1 MDEIF
6 SKNKLQ
12 IAIPILF
19 GAIYLSSF
27 KNGKQTCD
35 RYFVNYFL
43 YLLTSLAVYFYSSN
57 ELDFGISQNAVKG
70 IITIILLFGLI
81 FAFQMVDNI
90 YIKHIIWFSII
101 ILLGIVA
108 KKYHEKFN
116 EKEIKS
122 VLKKLIIVLLVC
134 VGIALI
140 FPQILKPNFE
150 IALLFGLIITL
161 ILRVLDQF
169 VFKKDYSKTITYAVI
184 FIFSAFV
191 MYDTKR
197 VMEFS
202 KKCVD
207 GKTGYLDN
215 VLDMF
220 LNIINLFSSLLNI
233 EQ

>member
-12 IAIPILF
+12 IGIPILF
-19 GAIYLSSF
+19 GAIYLSAF
-27 KNGKQTCD
+27 KGGKQTCD

-43 YLLTSLAVYFYSSN
+43 YLLTSLAVYFYSST
-57 ELDFGISQNAVKG
+57 ELDFGISANRIKS
-70 IITIILLFGLI
+70 IIALVLLFGLI
-81 FAFQMVDNI
+81 FALQMVDNI
-90 YIKHIIWFSII
+90 YIKHIIWLSII
-101 ILLGIVA
+101 IILGIFA

-116 EKEIKS
+116 EKEVKS

-134 VGIALI
+134 IGIALI
-140 FPQILKPNFE
+140 FPQILKPNLE
-150 IALLFGLIITL
+150 IALLFGLLITL

-169 VFKKDYSKTITYAVI
+169 VFKKDYSKTISYLVI

-215 VLDMF
+215 VLNMF
-220 LNIINLFSSLLNI
+220 LNVVNIFNNLLLVN
-233 EQ
+233 E

>member
-6 SKNKLQ
+6 SKKKLQ
-12 IAIPILF
+12 IIIPILF
-19 GAIYLSSF
+19 GVIYLSAF

-43 YLLTSLAVYFYSSN
+43 YLLTSLAVYFYSST
-57 ELDFGISQNAVKG
+57 ELDFDISANRIKSL
-70 IITIILLFGLI
+70 ITALLLFGLI
-81 FAFQMVDNI
+81 FALQMVDNI

-101 ILLGIVA
+101 IILGIFA

-116 EKEIKS
+116 EKEVKS

-134 VGIALI
+134 IGIALI
-140 FPQILKPNFE
+140 FPQILKPNLE
-150 IALLFGLIITL
+150 IALLFGLLITL

-169 VFKKDYSKTITYAVI
+169 VFKKDYSKTISYLVI

-207 GKTGYLDN
+207 GKTGYLNN
-215 VLDMF
+215 VLNMF
-220 LNIINLFSSLLNI
+220 LNVVNIFNNLLLVN
-233 EQ
+233 E

>member
-12 IAIPILF
+12 IGIPILF
-19 GAIYLSSF
+19 GAIYLSAF
-27 KNGKQTCD
+27 KGGKQTCD

-43 YLLTSLAVYFYSSN
+43 YLLTSLAVYFYSST
-57 ELDFGISQNAVKG
+57 ELDFGISANRIKS
-70 IITIILLFGLI
+70 IIALVLLFGLI
-81 FAFQMVDNI
+81 FALQMVDNI

-101 ILLGIVA
+101 ILLGIFA

-116 EKEIKS
+116 EKEVKS

-134 VGIALI
+134 IGIALI
-140 FPQILKPNFE
+140 FPQILKPNLE
-150 IALLFGLIITL
+150 IALLFALIITL
-161 ILRVLDQF
+161 ILKILDQF
-169 VFKKDYSKTITYAVI
+169 VFKKDYSKKISYLVI

-215 VLDMF
+215 VLNMF
-220 LNIINLFSSLLNI
+220 LNVVNIFNNLLLVN
-233 EQ
+233 E

>member
-1 MDEIF
+1 MDNIF

-12 IAIPILF
+12 VAIPILF
-19 GAIYLSSF
+19 GVIYFSAF

-35 RYFVNYFL
+35 RYFANYFL

-57 ELDFGISQNAVKG
+57 ELDFGISDDGKKG
-70 IITIILLFGLI
+70 ILAIIILFGLI
-81 FAFQMVDNI
+81 FSFHKVDNVWL
-90 YIKHIIWFSII
+90 KHIMWFSII
-101 ILLGIVA
+101 IILGIVA

-122 VLKKLIIVLLVC
+122 VLKKLIIVLLIC
-134 VGIALI
+134 VGIALT

-169 VFKKDYSKTITYAVI
+169 VFKRDYSKTISYVVI
-184 FIFSAFV
+184 FIFSVFV

-197 VMEFS
+197 VMEYS
-202 KKCVD
+202 KKCVN
-207 GKTGYLDN
+207 GKTGYLEN

-220 LNIINLFSSLLNI
+220 LNIINLFNNLLFIN
-233 EQ
+233 E